1 MSFKLVYIV
10 VLNVLS
16 RHMLEERAH
25 PGDAH
30 PKDDMVSVTT
40 SHRFSKQG
48 RMNFLWLFLLSK
60 MASMQ

>member
-1 MSFKLVYIV
+1 
-10 VLNVLS
+10 
-16 RHMLEERAH
+16 MLEERAH

-30 PKDDMVSVTT
+30 PKGDMVSVTT
-40 SHRFSKQG
+40 SHRYSKQG